1 MKPRDPHAI
10 EDNPDF
16 PVDEDYY
23 MENGFLVF
31 TESYHIKRGY
41 CCGSSCRHCPYE
53 HENVKV
59 LNNEVKRDSPQ

>member
-1 MKPRDPHAI
+1 MSPSDTNKI
-10 EDNPDF
+10 EDNSNSPME
-16 PVDEDYY
+16 EDYY

-59 LNNEVKRDSPQ
+59 INKEIKTISS

>member
-1 MKPRDPHAI
+1 MNPSIIDKMEEKP
-10 EDNPDF
+10 NF
-16 PVDEDYY
+16 PMDADYY
-23 MENGFLVF
+23 MENGFLVV

-59 LNNEVKRDSPQ
+59 VKHEIKNGAV

>member
-1 MKPRDPHAI
+1 M
-10 EDNPDF
+10 NPSIIDKMEENPNF
-16 PVDEDYY
+16 PMDADYY

-59 LNNEVKRDSPQ
+59 VKHEIKNGAV